1 MITEKGIIDHTEGNK
16 AFVIIKRSSA
26 CATCGSR
33 GMCRSH
39 GDREMFIEVTNHLQA
54 KTGDHIEIKM
64 PTGSFLK
71 LSLLVYILPIV
82 ALIAGAYFG
91 AEISGYLH
99 FHSTPVSIAG
109 GAIAMIIAFKVLRM
123 IDRSVQSTEKYQ
135 PRMTRILVN
144 AKDF

>member
-1 MITEKGIIDHTEGNK
+1 MIIEKGIIDHTEGNR

-26 CATCGSR
+26 CATCSSR

-54 KTGDHIEIKM
+54 KTGDHVEIKM

-91 AEISGYLH
+91 AELSGY
-99 FHSTPVSIAG
+99 FRFNPTPLSLAG
-109 GAIAMIIAFKVLRM
+109 GAIAMIITFAVLRM
-123 IDRSVQSTEKYQ
+123 IDRSAQNTEKYR
-135 PRMTRILVN
+135 PRMTRILLN
-144 AKDF
+144 AKAF

>member
-1 MITEKGIIDHTEGNK
+1 
-16 AFVIIKRSSA
+16 
-26 CATCGSR
+26 
-33 GMCRSH
+33 
-39 GDREMFIEVTNHLQA
+39 MFIEVTNHLQA

-91 AEISGYLH
+91 AEISEYLH